1 MELSIIIVNW
11 NYERLLRNCLLSIK
25 ENPCDAPYEIIVV
38 DNASDD
44 GSRDMLRNEF
54 PEVALIENPVNE
66 GFARANNRGVAAA
79 RGRFLLFLNPDTLI
93 RPGALTEPLE
103 FAKRTPDA
111 GGVGIKTLSHRN
123 KIQSTAFNAPGIIR
137 MAALLLGLNRYV
149 SVSRFKNYSKIM
161 TPYYVQG
168 SFLLIRKDLFDD
180 VGGFDERFFL
190 YFEDADLCRR
200 VGDAGYR
207 IYHLPQ
213 PAIHHFGGSN
223 LALEG
228 KKLEEFVKSL
238 LLFYRKHRSLKD
250 RKRLGLALKWT
261 FRLMWIATFDKN
273 RKKLCRKLNRLLE
286 IRLDRE
292 NVMRED

>member
-11 NYERLLRNCLLSIK
+11 NYERLLRDCLLSIK

-137 MAALLLGLNRYV
+137 MAALLFGLNRYM

-161 TPYYVQG
+161 TPDYVQG
-168 SFLLIRKDLFDD
+168 SFLLILKDLFDR
-180 VGGFDERFFL
+180 VGGFDESFFL

-200 VGDAGYR
+200 VRDAGFR
-207 IYHLPQ
+207 IYHLPR
-213 PAIHHFGGSN
+213 PAIQHFGGSS
-223 LALEG
+223 LSLEG
-228 KKLEEFVKSL
+228 RKLEEFVKSL
-238 LLFYRKHRSLKD
+238 LLFYRKHRSKKEQ
-250 RKRLGLALKWT
+250 RRLTHALKWI
-261 FRLMWIATFDKN
+261 FRLRQLAAIKKS
-273 RKKLCRKLNRLLE
+273 RKEAFRRLRD
-286 IRLDRE
+286 I
-292 NVMRED
+292 N